1 MNGLLLMRQKPF
13 IFIFLMNGGDDMDV
27 LDRIL
32 ELRKERNWSEYRLA
46 EESGITQSTISSWYR
61 KNMIPTI
68 PSLSRICDA
77 FDITLSQFFLEDKEH
92 TVFVNDI
99 QIELLK
105 SAEKLN
111 EEQMRQ
117 LITFLNIL

>member
-1 MNGLLLMRQKPF
+1 
-13 IFIFLMNGGDDMDV
+13 MDV
-27 LDRIL
+27 LERIV
-32 ELRKERNWSEYRLA
+32 ELRQERNWSEYRLA

-77 FDITLSQFFLEDKEH
+77 FGITLSQFFLEDNER

-111 EEQMRQ
+111 EEQIHR
-117 LITFLNIL
+117 LIAFLKVL